1 MATYIL
7 FWNPAISS
15 YTMERFLDDFRCYGC
30 VGNWSFHEHDEVE
43 YDDYFYM
50 VRCGEGRTGIVMRG
64 MITSSCYEDKDWS
77 PKGRKPIFYADIED
91 SITINPET
99 AEQML
104 TPDFLTEQMP
114 DFNWYGGHSGRKL
127 SPEYAEKL
135 DKIWLEYINAN
146 PKLFAENQA
155 HISDYND
162 LLLSPVMR
170 KELDVKHPDKCEI
183 CGYSYLEN
191 FGEVPEDLKN
201 LMTIPYTYYV
211 SPHLSRLIFRVCPS
225 CDKVPDRIVIHKLPK

>member
-15 YTMERFLDDFRCYGC
+15 YTMERFQDDFRCYNC
-30 VGNWSFHEHDEVE
+30 VGNWSFHEHDEVA

-50 VRCGEGRTGIVMRG
+50 VRCGEGSTGIVMRG
-64 MITSSCYEDKDWS
+64 LITSSCYEDKDWS

-99 AEQML
+99 AEQLL

-135 DKIWLEYINAN
+135 DKIWLEYINN
-146 PKLFAENQA
+146 NSQLFSKDQA
-155 HISDYND
+155 HINDYNE
-162 LLLSPVMR
+162 LLLSPIMR
-170 KELDVKHPDKCEI
+170 EVLNARIDDCCEI
-183 CGYSYLEN
+183 CGYNYGKV
-191 FGEVPEDLKN
+191 FGEIPEDAKDR
-201 LMTIPYTYYV
+201 MTVPFTYMI
-211 SPHLSRLIFRVCPS
+211 SPTLSRLIFRVCRNCGS
-225 CDKVPDRIVIHKLPK
+225 APDSIAVTKLHK